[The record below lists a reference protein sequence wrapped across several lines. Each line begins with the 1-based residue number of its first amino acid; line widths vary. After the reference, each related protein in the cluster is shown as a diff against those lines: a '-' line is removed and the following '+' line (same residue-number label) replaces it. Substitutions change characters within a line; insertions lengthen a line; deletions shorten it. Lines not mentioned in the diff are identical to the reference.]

1 MKKFN
6 SFSALCAD
14 AEASCVAESNTRKA
28 AHDAKA
34 EKGRKHYMKK
44 LSKRQLIASAHLYG
58 GHYGVNY
65 FRFFV

>member
-44 LSKRQLIASAHLYG
+44 LSKR
-58 GHYGVNY
+58 
-65 FRFFV
+65 